1 MTKKQ
6 TIATLNLL
14 RWNLGYYFVELKVYN
29 FHFKL
34 NLNSSSAAFLFC
46 TASQVTSHSEHELQ
60 GKNEFLKVGD

>member
-34 NLNSSSAAFLFC
+34 NLNSSSSCISLLH
-46 TASQVTSHSEHELQ
+46 SLTSHSEHELQ